1 MIRSDTEAL
10 LLTHPNVIVIAGPNG
25 AGKTTISRALLTANY
40 GVCHFV
46 NADAIARGLS
56 AFHYDAMAFKAAK
69 VMLEH
74 LRELADGRANF
85 AFETTLSTKSFAPW
99 IAELRKTGYLFHL
112 VYVWVPS
119 ADVSIQRVQD
129 RVKLGGHFVP
139 EETIRRRYN
148 RGLKNFFT
156 LYRPIADM
164 WRMIDNSQLGATRV
178 IAERSDTIENVTDP
192 ALWQTIQQG
201 VGG

>member
-1 MIRSDTEAL
+1 MME
-10 LLTHPNVIVIAGPNG
+10 HPNVIILAGPNG
-25 AGKTTISRALLTANY
+25 AGKSTISRTLLAQKY
-40 GVCHFV
+40 GVCHYV

-56 AFHYDAMAFKAAK
+56 AFHYDIMAIKAAK

-74 LRELADGRANF
+74 LHELADDRVNF
-85 AFETTLSTKSFAPW
+85 AFETTLGTKSFAPW
-99 IAELRKTGYLFHL
+99 IAELRKTGYVFHL
-112 VYVWVPS
+112 VFVWVPS

-139 EETIRRRYN
+139 EDTIRRRYQ

-164 WRMIDNSQLGATRV
+164 WRMIDNSQLGAAHV
-178 IAERSDTIENVTDP
+178 IAEMSNTIEKINNP
-192 ALWQTIQQG
+192 QLWRSIQLG
-201 VGG
+201 VDA

>member
-1 MIRSDTEAL
+1 MQQ
-10 LLTHPNVIVIAGPNG
+10 PNVIVIAGPNG
-25 AGKTTISRALLTANY
+25 AGKTTISRSLLTSNY

-56 AFHYDAMAFKAAK
+56 AFHYDTMAFKAGK
-69 VMLEH
+69 VMLDH
-74 LRELADGRANF
+74 LHELAESRANI

-99 IAELRKTGYLFHL
+99 IAGLRKTGYLFHL

-119 ADVSIQRVQD
+119 ADVSIRRVQD

-139 EETIRRRYN
+139 EETIRRRYD
-148 RGLKNFFT
+148 RGLKNFFA

-164 WRMIDNSQLGATRV
+164 WRMIDNSQLGTTRV
-178 IAERSDTIENVTDP
+178 IAEMSDTIEKVADP
-192 ALWQTIQQG
+192 ILWQQIQTG